1 MQSLPSCRGGA
12 DTDQSKVHM
21 DSQQQP
27 TCPAGWGQPLRHP
40 LKTCQCTSSATFKFA
55 LHNGIFCFIEPALSP
70 LRRAGIPT
78 QA

>member
-40 LKTCQCTSSATFKFA
+40 LRHANAPAAPPSCA
-55 LHNGIFCFIEPALSP
+55 LHNGIFCFIEPALAP